1 MPFLEKDSTLSFMKF
16 RTFPSNIFGK
26 LTLLREV
33 FLFLCYVYIILGAAT
48 MEDTDLNRIINKL
61 KLSTEGTTTRE
72 IKQGNLSFILR
83 F

>member
-1 MPFLEKDSTLSFMKF
+1 MKF